1 MMKLLSFIIPSYNCE
16 QFLDICIPS
25 MLNAEVLPELDI
37 IIVNDGSKD
46 GTEAV
51 AQKYCDMYPESIR
64 LISQQNKGHGGA
76 LNTGCAAAVGK
87 YLKVIDADDWVE
99 TQNLPEYLRVLQA
112 CESDVVL
119 THYYTRNISNGEVK
133 HWRSYPDVFG
143 KNVTFADVMVDCKKY
158 DRSLT
163 FHGITYKTAFYQKIG
178 FQLSEHVYYEDQEF
192 ATIPCCHAKTI
203 MPLDL
208 FIYDYRIGDVN
219 QSVSDV
225 NQLKR
230 IGHTETVLNRMITEY
245 EKLTLPEGDAARD
258 YYNMKAKVLL
268 LGYMTTVML
277 LEPDKKKGRKKGADM
292 MAMFARRMPK
302 AYDMAIKQ
310 YRVYQ
315 LMNLLH
321 VSKQNWEKVLNSRLY
336 NTLRHNHDFK

>member
-1 MMKLLSFIIPSYNCE
+1 M
-16 QFLDICIPS
+16 S
-25 MLNAEVLPELDI
+25 MLNEEVLEELDI
-37 IIVNDGSKD
+37 IIVNDGSRD
-46 GTEAV
+46 RTEAI
-51 AQKYCDMYPESIR
+51 AQKYCDRYPQSVR

-99 TQNLPEYLRVLQA
+99 TQNLPRYIALLKE
-112 CESDVVL
+112 CDSDVVL
-119 THYYTRNISNGEVK
+119 TNYYTRNISNGEVK
-133 HWRSYPDVFG
+133 HWRSYPEEFG
-143 KNVTFADVMVDCKKY
+143 RNVTFADVMVDCKKF

-163 FHGITYKTAFYQKIG
+163 FHGITYRTEFYQRIG
-178 FQLSEHVYYEDQEF
+178 FQLSEHVFYEDQEF
-192 ATIPCCHAKTI
+192 ATIPCCHAQTI
-203 MPLDL
+203 MPYDL

-230 IGHTETVLNRMITEY
+230 ISHTETVLNRMISEY

-277 LEPDKKKGRKKGADM
+277 LEPDKKKGRKMGAEM
-292 MAMFARRMPK
+292 MELFRQKMPK
-302 AYDMAIKQ
+302 AYELAIRQ

-315 LMNLLH
+315 MMNLLH
-321 VSKQNWEKVLNSRLY
+321 ISKQTWEKVLNSKVY
-336 NTLRHNHDFK
+336 NTLRNNHDFA

>member
-1 MMKLLSFIIPSYNCE
+1 MKVLSFIIPSYNCE
-16 QFLDICIPS
+16 HFLDKCVTS
-25 MLNAEVLPELDI
+25 MLNEEVLEELDI
-37 IIVNDGSKD
+37 IIVNDGSRD
-46 GTEAV
+46 GTEAI
-51 AQKYCDMYPESIR
+51 AQKYCDRYPRSVR

-99 TQNLPEYLRVLQA
+99 TQNLPQFIALLKE
-112 CESDVVL
+112 CDSDVVL
-119 THYYTRNISNGEVK
+119 TNYYTRNISNGEVK
-133 HWRSYPDVFG
+133 HWRSYPEEFG
-143 KNVTFADVMVDCKKY
+143 RNVTFAEVMVDCKKF
-158 DRSLT
+158 DRSMT
-163 FHGITYKTAFYQKIG
+163 FHGITYNTEFYQSIG
-178 FQLSEHVYYEDQEF
+178 FRLSEHVYYEDQEF

-203 MPLDL
+203 MPCDL

-230 IGHTETVLNRMITEY
+230 IGHTETVLKRMISEY
-245 EKLTLPEGDAARD
+245 EKLPLPQEDAARD

-277 LEPDKKKGRKKGADM
+277 LEPDKKKGRKMGADM
-292 MAMFARRMPK
+292 MALFYRKMPK
-302 AYDMAIKQ
+302 AYALAIKQ

-315 LMNLLH
+315 MMNLMH
-321 VSKQNWEKVLNSRLY
+321 ISKQTWEKVLDSKAY
-336 NTLRHNHDFK
+336 NTLRNNHDFT